1 MFSKHKGLIRTFFC
15 QYFHSLRFFPYYN
28 ARMKPD
34 LTIES
39 LNYSLRK
46 NKVLNNIN
54 LHLQG
59 AQAVCLLGPNGAGK
73 STLLKVC
80 AAMLY
85 AQNGYVEFNRVSPEN
100 NKIQYLSQIGYM
112 PETAFIAPEL
122 TVSEQLKLMANIRQV
137 ADLSQAVNKVVELCQ
152 LKSALNK
159 RCQHLSLG
167 YRQRLNLAQAIIN
180 RPQLI
185 IMDEPL
191 NGLDP
196 HSMVKFRNIINELKK
211 SCLVLV
217 STHYLAEAQLIS
229 DRVIILQEG
238 KILDNLDMNAEKTI
252 NLEQLY
258 MQHTKDLE
266 FAE

>member
-1 MFSKHKGLIRTFFC
+1 
-15 QYFHSLRFFPYYN
+15 
-28 ARMKPD
+28 MKPD

-46 NKVLNNIN
+46 NKVLNDIN

-85 AQNGYVEFNRVSPEN
+85 AQNGSVEFNGITPEKN
-100 NKIQYLSQIGYM
+100 RNHYLSHIGYM

-122 TVSEQLKLMANIRQV
+122 TVLEQLKLMANIRQV
-137 ADLSQAVNKVVELCQ
+137 ADLSQSVNEVLQLCQ
-152 LKSALNK
+152 LKSVLNK

-167 YRQRLNLAQAIIN
+167 YRQRLNLAQAIIS

-211 SCLVLV
+211 TSLVLV

-238 KILDNLDMNAEKTI
+238 QILDNLDMHSDKSI

-266 FAE
+266 FAG